1 MTSWRASIVF
11 VAVAVLAAG
20 CDPAANRT
28 RTGDDRVAVAPT
40 PTPNPRL
47 DITIPDH
54 DQPPMP
60 VPAPADYRFV
70 IEAPAKVSRREPFK
84 VTLAYTNVSASE
96 QVHRFTSSQRWE
108 LALRDAKGEQVWL
121 WSMDKMFMAAM
132 GQRKVAPNQTIADE
146 LDVDWSAIELA
157 PGDYTLVA
165 GVGGGFAIPST
176 PSTIAVTD

>member
-11 VAVAVLAAG
+11 VVAAVLVAG
-20 CDPAANRT
+20 CDPGYNKNRT
-28 RTGDDRVAVAPT
+28 VDDRVAVAPT

-60 VPAPADYRFV
+60 VPAKADYRFV
-70 IEAPAKVSRREPFK
+70 VDAPAKVSRREPFK
-84 VTLAYTNVSASE
+84 VTVAYTNVSSSE

-108 LALRDAKGEQVWL
+108 LALRDTKGGQVWL

-132 GQRKVAPNQTIADE
+132 GQRKVAAGQTITEE
-146 LDVDWSAIELA
+146 LDVDWSGIELA

-165 GVGGGFAIPST
+165 GVGGGLAIPSD
-176 PSTIAVTD
+176 PAPITIVD